1 MIREIILQK
10 VVQGLFTN
18 IMKRLLFIVNLQL
31 IYEKS
36 LLQIRKT
43 NLFVLNHIVMY
54 VSKLTF

>member
-36 LLQIRKT
+36 
-43 NLFVLNHIVMY
+43 V
-54 VSKLTF
+54 KLIFLSWIIL